1 MDEYL
6 EHIKDSGQHLMGLIS
21 DLLDYSSIE
30 AGKFD
35 LKMDSTNVQE
45 LIFSTL
51 SLSQL
56 QLEVKN
62 IKLTTDISEDVQNTV
77 LDVKRIKQV
86 LINLLSNAVKF
97 TPEGGHI
104 DLTVSRE
111 PDLSISFCIADTGLG
126 MSTEERPIDLRAE
139 FANFQEAGACGTA
152 AVLSPIGKIWF
163 DGQWNEV
170 GDAGS
175 EVGPTMQKVYDLL
188 VGIQKGELDDKRGW
202 CHEVRV

>member
-1 MDEYL
+1 VDEYL

-45 LIFSTL
+45 LVFSTL

-56 QLEVKN
+56 QLEAKN
-62 IKLTTDISEDVQNTV
+62 IKVTTDISEDIQNTV

-97 TPEGGHI
+97 TPEGGHV
-104 DLTVSRE
+104 DLTVSRK
-111 PDLSISFCIADTGLG
+111 PDLSINFCVADTGQG
-126 MSTEERPIDLRAE
+126 MSAEEIKVALERFGRT
-139 FANFQEAGACGTA
+139 AGAENIEGTGLGLP
-152 AVLSPIGKIWF
+152 LSKKIIELHGGTFTLKSEIGKGTKASFIIPS
-163 DGQWNEV
+163 NIN
-170 GDAGS
+170 
-175 EVGPTMQKVYDLL
+175 T
-188 VGIQKGELDDKRGW
+188 
-202 CHEVRV
+202 